1 MSPRCSPT
9 RAGTEQGPPPPH
21 LSLRSRRDPGG
32 GRRRPPRLARPARAP
47 AQGRSSTWPETPV
60 LVEVWRSGFLES
72 VHRGSLVVLDATGEV
87 TFAAGAGDR
96 PTLPRSSNKPVQAT
110 AMLAAGWLPRSAPE
124 LAIGAGSH
132 NGEDGHR
139 ELAAAML
146 TAAGLG
152 PDDLGCP
159 PALPAHEATRAAWL
173 AAGRAPERLAMN
185 CSGKHAAMLSAC
197 VAAGWP
203 TEDYLD
209 RDHPLQQAIEA
220 RLAEAAGEP
229 VTAVVVDGCGAPQ
242 HALSVTGLARGVL
255 SLVQAPEGSRERSV
269 ADAMRAEPWLVA
281 GTGRED
287 TELMR
292 AVPDLLVK
300 GGAHGV
306 HVAALPG
313 RGAGGPKLD
322 DGGDRGR
329 TPALAAGLRRL
340 GVPAEVLAP
349 WLLTPVPGGDGVV
362 GEVRSAPSVN
372 L

>member
-1 MSPRCSPT
+1 
-9 RAGTEQGPPPPH
+9 
-21 LSLRSRRDPGG
+21 
-32 GRRRPPRLARPARAP
+32 
-47 AQGRSSTWPETPV
+47 V
-60 LVEVWRSGFLES
+60 I
-72 VHRGSLVVLDATGEV
+72 
-87 TFAAGAGDR
+87 FAAGAVDR

-110 AMLAAGWLPRSAPE
+110 ALLAAGWAPRSAQE

-139 ELAAAML
+139 ETAAAML
-146 TAAGLG
+146 AAVGLG

-159 PALPAHEATRAAWL
+159 PALPMHDPTWAAWV
-173 AAGRAPERLAMN
+173 AAGRAPDRLAMN

-203 TEDYLD
+203 TSGYLD

-229 VTAVVVDGCGAPQ
+229 VAAVVVDGCGAPQ

-255 SLVQAPEGSRERSV
+255 SLVQAPEGSPERSV
-269 ADAMRAEPWLVA
+269 ADAMRAEPWFVA

-287 TELMR
+287 TDLMR
-292 AVPDLLVK
+292 AVPGLLVK
-300 GGAHGV
+300 GGADGV
-306 HVAALPG
+306 HVAAQPG
-313 RGAGGPKLD
+313 RGAVALKMD

-329 TPALAAGLRRL
+329 TPALSAGLVLL

-349 WLLTPVPGGDGVV
+349 WSHIPVSGGGGVV
-362 GEVRSAPSVN
+362 GEVRAAAF
-372 L
+372 LRG

>member
-1 MSPRCSPT
+1 
-9 RAGTEQGPPPPH
+9 
-21 LSLRSRRDPGG
+21 
-32 GRRRPPRLARPARAP
+32 
-47 AQGRSSTWPETPV
+47 
-60 LVEVWRSGFLES
+60 
-72 VHRGSLVVLDATGEV
+72 VHRGSLVVLDSAGAV
-87 TFAAGAGDR
+87 IFAAGAVDR
-96 PTLPRSSNKPVQAT
+96 PILPRSSNKPVQAT
-110 AMLAAGWLPRSAPE
+110 ALLAAGWAPGSARE

-139 ELAAAML
+139 DLAAAML

-159 PALPAHEATRAAWL
+159 PALPQHEATKGAWL
-173 AAGRAPERLAMN
+173 ATGRAPDRLAMN

-203 TEDYLD
+203 TAGYLE

-242 HALSVTGLARGVL
+242 HALSVTGLARGAL
-255 SLVQAPEGSRERSV
+255 SLVQAGEGTRERTV
-269 ADAMRAEPWLVA
+269 ADAMRAEPWFVA

-287 TELMR
+287 TELMQ
-292 AVPDLLVK
+292 AVPGLLVK
-300 GGAHGV
+300 GGADGV

-313 RGAGGPKLD
+313 RGAVALKLD
-322 DGGDRGR
+322 DGGERGR

-340 GVPAEVLAP
+340 GMPAADVSR
-349 WLLTPVPGGDGVV
+349 WLLTPVSGGDGVV
-362 GEVRSAPSVN
+362 GEVRAAPS
-372 L
+372 LGA

>member
-1 MSPRCSPT
+1 
-9 RAGTEQGPPPPH
+9 
-21 LSLRSRRDPGG
+21 
-32 GRRRPPRLARPARAP
+32 
-47 AQGRSSTWPETPV
+47 
-60 LVEVWRSGFLES
+60 
-72 VHRGSLVVLDATGEV
+72 VHRGSLVVLDADGSV
-87 TFAAGAGDR
+87 QFAAGAVER

-110 AMLAAGWLPRSAPE
+110 ALLAAGWTPRSGEE

-139 ELAAAML
+139 ELAASML
-146 TAAGLG
+146 EAAGLG

-159 PALPAHEATRAAWL
+159 PALPIHDPTFAEWL

-203 TEDYLD
+203 TEGYLD

-220 RLAEAAGEP
+220 RLADAAREP

-242 HALSVTGLARGVL
+242 HALSPAGLARGVL
-255 SLVQAPEGSRERSV
+255 SLVQAPEGSHERTV
-269 ADAMRAEPWLVA
+269 ADAMRAHPWFVA

-287 TELMR
+287 TDLMR
-292 AVPDLLVK
+292 AVPGLLVK
-300 GGAHGV
+300 GGADGV

-313 RGAGGPKLD
+313 RGAVALKLD

-329 TPALAAGLRRL
+329 TPALSAALRRL
-340 GVPAEVLAP
+340 GVPAHVLAP
-349 WLLTPVPGGDGVV
+349 WLLTPVSGGDGVV
-362 GEVRSAPSVN
+362 GEVRAAAV
-372 L
+372 LAA